1 MSKAR
6 EIPSYKNYSAKEL
19 LQDYLVA
26 FKSREASLLGRKEV
40 LGGKAKF
47 GIFGDGKEMPQ
58 MALSKVFREGDWR
71 SGYYRDQTWM
81 LASDTTT
88 LEAFFAQLYAD
99 TNLEREPHSGGR
111 QMNCHYATRYIN
123 EKGEWTKQSD
133 KKNVSS
139 DISSTGGQMARL
151 LGLAYASKLYRE
163 TPALRGSKESENF
176 TNGGKEVIFGSI
188 GNAST
193 SEGHFWEVMNA
204 AGVLELPILM
214 SIWDDGYGISVP
226 GELQT
231 IKNSIS
237 EALLGFE
244 DKGDGRG
251 GFLIYKVKGNNYEAL
266 LETYKEAE
274 SKCRELSKPCLVHV
288 THITQPQGHSTSGS
302 HERYKSKDRLD
313 YESSID
319 CLTNFREDLIH
330 NKFVDENTLLEEE
343 KKIRDEVF
351 ATRTKAFENIQAD
364 RKKEQ
369 KEASKVLNE
378 LAKEDDFFAT
388 IASTLESNPNL
399 SRAFIHKTLRQS
411 LYKLR
416 QEEKEAPRELINFL
430 ENYKEENTKTY
441 RSHLLHSE
449 EHPKETPV
457 IAPLYSENS
466 ASKDARLI
474 MRDYFDKVLARDP
487 RFFVL
492 GEDVG
497 KLGGVNLEF
506 EDLQEKYGEL
516 RVTDTGIREASILGQ
531 GLGAAMRGLKPLV
544 DIQYLDYLIY
554 CLQGMTD
561 DLATLHYRTR
571 GGQSAPCIVRTKG
584 HRLEGIW
591 HTGSPMGM
599 LLGSLRGMHICVPR
613 NAVQACGLYETLL
626 KTEDPSL
633 LIEVLNGYR
642 LKEKCPDNLGSYS
655 VPLGVPEILR
665 EGGDITIVTYGAC
678 VRIAEEACK
687 KLEELSV
694 HAELIDVQTLL
705 PFDKPQTI
713 AQSLSKTGAIIFMD
727 EDVPGGATS
736 FMMREVL
743 ERDGGYDSL
752 DAKPRTLTASPTRS
766 AYASDGDYY
775 CKPSA
780 EDLIDLALEII
791 DERRPF

>member
-1 MSKAR
+1 MKNIR
-6 EIPSYKNYSAKEL
+6 KIPTYKNFAPKTL
-19 LQDYLVA
+19 VQDYLLA

-40 LGGKAKF
+40 LSGKAKF

-58 MALSKVFREGDWR
+58 IALSKVFREGDWR
-71 SGYYRDQTWM
+71 SGYYRDQTFM
-81 LASDTTT
+81 LATGTTS

-111 QMNCHYATRYIN
+111 QMNCHYGTRYID
-123 EKGEWTKQSD
+123 ESGQWKKQSD
-133 KKNVSS
+133 TKNVSS

-151 LGLAYASKLYRE
+151 LGLAYASKLYLE
-163 TPALRGSKESENF
+163 TPVLKNFKESKKFSNS
-176 TNGGKEVIFGSI
+176 GKEIVFGTI

-193 SEGHFWEVMNA
+193 SEGIFWEVMNA
-204 AGVLELPILM
+204 AGVLKLPIIM

-237 EALLGFE
+237 EALLGFQ
-244 DKGDGRG
+244 DKGDGKD
-251 GFLIYKVKGNNYEAL
+251 GFLIYTVKGNDYESL
-266 LETYKEAE
+266 LTTYKEAE
-274 SKCRELSKPCLVHV
+274 AKCRELSKPCLVHV

-302 HERYKSKDRLD
+302 HERYKSKERLH
-313 YESSID
+313 YESTID
-319 CLTNFREDLIH
+319 CLVNFREDLLE
-330 NKFVDENTLLEEE
+330 NKFIDEKTLEEEE
-343 KKIRDEVF
+343 KKIVDEVF
-351 ATRTKAFENIQAD
+351 SARTKAFENIQAD
-364 RKKEQ
+364 IKKEQ
-369 KEASKVLNE
+369 KEISEILKKLNE
-378 LAKEDDFFAT
+378 TDQFF
-388 IASTLESNPNL
+388 SSVVLTLESATTL
-399 SRAFIHKTLRQS
+399 SRAFIHKTLRHAVYS
-411 LYKLR
+411 LR
-416 QEEKEAPRELINFL
+416 KEQKKIPWELTNFL
-430 ENYKEENTKTY
+430 EKYKEENTKIY

-449 EHPKETPV
+449 EYEKENV
-457 IAPLYSENS
+457 IIKPLYSEKS
-466 ASKDARLI
+466 ALLDARLI
-474 MRDYFDKVLARDP
+474 MRNYFDKVLERDP
-487 RFFVL
+487 RFFII

-506 EDLQEKYGEL
+506 EDLQEKYGDL

-531 GLGAAMRGLKPLV
+531 GIGGAMRGLKPLV

-599 LLGSLRGMHICVPR
+599 LLGSLRGMVICVPR

-626 KTEDPSL
+626 DSDDPAL

-642 LKEKCPDNLGSYS
+642 LKEKCPDNLGSYR
-655 VPLGVPEILR
+655 VALGVPEILKT
-665 EGGDITIVTYGAC
+665 GDDITIVTYGAC

-687 KLEELSV
+687 KLEEFSIQ
-694 HAELIDVQTLL
+694 AELIDVQTLL

-727 EDVPGGATS
+727 EDVPGGATA

-743 ERDGGYDSL
+743 ETCGGYDYL
-752 DAKPRTLTASPTRS
+752 DAKPRTLTASPSRS

-775 CKPSA
+775 CKPSV
-780 EDLIDLALEII
+780 EDLIELVLEVME
-791 DERRPF
+791 EREGT